1 MPSDEVAFTILAKQ
15 KAAVLPLYLLCL
27 LNQTY
32 DKKKIHL
39 YIRTNDS
46 TDATE
51 EILRKFIKEHGEKY
65 ASVFFDAS
73 SVSDKLKAYAPHE
86 WNYER
91 FKILGRIRQDSIEYA
106 KARKANYF
114 VADCDN
120 FITPTCLEKMMSV
133 RALGV
138 VAPMLITTTKY
149 LNLHYATDPNGYLKE
164 HHFYDEILYRRLVGC
179 VKVDVVHCTYLVAA
193 DVLSHVN
200 YDDGSGRYE
209 YVIFS
214 DVLRK
219 KGIGQYFDNREF
231 YGFITFADKNSE
243 FDAEIR
249 NHWVKQLNDNFL
261 IDWETLTE
269 FKKSYSKHGEDEEV
283 VKFYSGKD
291 SGFYLS
297 VGDCAENVEL
307 LSRKYSWNGLKF
319 SDNVAEF
326 ILHSDRKN
334 IDYMSINMSGKELA
348 ILQDLGLDS
357 HTIGFMTIDTSNW
370 DKTQL
375 EPGYRSSLYNYLIN
389 ASDV

>member
-1 MPSDEVAFTILAKQ
+1 
-15 KAAVLPLYLLCL
+15 
-27 LNQTY
+27 
-32 DKKKIHL
+32 
-39 YIRTNDS
+39 
-46 TDATE
+46 
-51 EILRKFIKEHGEKY
+51 
-65 ASVFFDAS
+65 
-73 SVSDKLKAYAPHE
+73 
-86 WNYER
+86 
-91 FKILGRIRQDSIEYA
+91 
-106 KARKANYF
+106 
-114 VADCDN
+114 
-120 FITPTCLEKMMSV
+120 MMSV

-149 LNLHYATDPNGYLKE
+149 LNLHYATDENGYLK
-164 HHFYDEILYRRLVGC
+164 HHQFYDEILYNRLVGC

-193 DVLSHVN
+193 DVLSHVS

-219 KGIGQYFDNREF
+219 KGIGQYYDNREF
-231 YGFITFADKNSE
+231 YGFITFADKLSE

-297 VGDCAENVEL
+297 VGDCTENVEL
-307 LSRKYSWNGLKF
+307 LSRKYSWNGLKM
-319 SDNVAEF
+319 SNNVAEF
-326 ILHSDRKN
+326 FQHPDRKH
-334 IDYMSINMSGKELA
+334 IDYISINMPGKELS
-348 ILQDLGLDS
+348 ILQDMGIDS
-357 HTIGFMTIDTSNW
+357 RTIGFMTIDTSGW

-375 EPGYRSSLYNYLIN
+375 EPGYRSSLYNCLIN
-389 ASDV
+389 AGYVYMPRETYDIYIHKSMFEGIYYLNSNKAFSHEVTFCNKTNTLTVKTSFPWREDKGLLNSSNFVIQFEKLGRRRLNYNSIELHSHDRWVKLDA